1 MARELVGGYDSIMD
15 SGAILPV
22 LVLLGAGIVGVGF
35 ARAARLSPLIGFF
48 ISGAIAGP
56 HALGLVKENATV
68 HLLAEA
74 GVAFFLFEVGLHLPL
89 RRFITAWKE
98 LFVLGPLQVLF
109 CTLGLT
115 LLVRLLGLGWPTA
128 LLVGAILSLSSTAV
142 VLRLLQE
149 HNEMT
154 TPTGQQVASI
164 LVFQDLVAVVLLAFI
179 AAFVEGEAGPGAILA
194 TLGKMA
200 SGLIVVIALG
210 RWLLQPFLGW
220 VVRLDAG
227 EVVTGAAL
235 FAVLSLAWLGS
246 QANLSIPLGAF
257 LAGVCLAESRYGYVV
272 QSEIAPFRML
282 LLSLFFLTV
291 GLGLD
296 PAYVVT
302 NLPMLLAV
310 SVSIML
316 AKFLLTALSLR
327 ASGVPLSP
335 AVRSGALLA
344 QGSEFAFIVA
354 AAGLTAGLLTSQM
367 VVVLTTSVTLTLA
380 LTPLVGHL
388 SCIISRKLAR
398 SESEKESTARGEGE
412 VIIVEFDEIAW
423 EIAAILVRAQVR
435 YRGHDRDWSRILLAR
450 SRGFDVHFSDPDR
463 PRTLSRAAA
472 GMVRGMVILVEDPA
486 LSGRLMKGLRAM
498 NASFPIVAATRDL
511 ALYERLQEYELTAV
525 FIKNLDAPRLLGTAL
540 LEALDVAQPTIDSA
554 AANTAAEQAARAA

>member
-1 MARELVGGYDSIMD
+1 MAGE
-15 SGAILPV
+15 AILPV
-22 LVLLGAGIVGVGF
+22 VVLLGAGIFGVGL

-48 ISGAIAGP
+48 ISGALVGP
-56 HALGLVKENATV
+56 HALGLVHENSTV

-89 RRFITAWKE
+89 KRFITGWKE

-109 CTLGLT
+109 CTMGLA
-115 LLVRLLGLGWPTA
+115 LIARFLGLGWPTA

-154 TPTGQQVASI
+154 TPAGQQVASI

-210 RWLLQPFLGW
+210 RWLLQPFLSW
-220 VVRLDAG
+220 VIRLDAG

-235 FAVLSLAWLGS
+235 FAVLALAWLGS

-257 LAGVCLAESRYGYVV
+257 LAGVCLAESRYGYLV

-282 LLSLFFLTV
+282 LLSLFFLSV

-302 NLPMLLAV
+302 NLPMLLAI
-310 SVSIML
+310 SVGMML
-316 AKFLLTALSLR
+316 AKFVFTLFSLR
-327 ASGVPLSP
+327 VAGVPLSP

-354 AAGLTAGLLTSQM
+354 GAGLSAGLLTSQT

-388 SCIISRKLAR
+388 SCLVSRKLAR
-398 SESEKESTARGEGE
+398 KESDTDTTAHDDGEI
-412 VIIVEFDEIAW
+412 IIVEFDEIAW
-423 EIAAILVRAQVR
+423 ELAAILTRAKVRF
-435 YRGHDRDWSRILLAR
+435 RGHDRDWSRILLAR
-450 SRGFDVHFSDPDR
+450 SRGFEVHFSDPDR
-463 PRTLSRAAA
+463 PRTLSRAAS
-472 GMVRGMVILVEDPA
+472 GLVRGLVVLIEDPA
-486 LSGRLMKGLRAM
+486 VSDRLMGGLRTM
-498 NASFPIVAATRDL
+498 NTHFPIVAATRDL
-511 ALYERLQEYELTAV
+511 ALFERLHAYELTAL
-525 FIKNLDAPRLLGTAL
+525 FIKNAESPRLLATAL
-540 LEALDVAQPTIDSA
+540 LEALAFAPTTIA
-554 AANTAAEQAARAA
+554 AAVADPTTDQAARAA

>member
-1 MARELVGGYDSIMD
+1 MGGH
-15 SGAILPV
+15 AILPV
-22 LVLLGAGIVGVGF
+22 LVLLAAGIVGVGF
-35 ARAARLSPLIGFF
+35 ARAARLSPLIGYF
-48 ISGAIAGP
+48 ISGAIVGP
-56 HALGLVKENATV
+56 HALGLVQENATV

-74 GVAFFLFEVGLHLPL
+74 GIAFFLFEVGLHLPL

-98 LFVLGPLQVLF
+98 LFILGPLQVLF
-109 CTLGLT
+109 CTAGVT
-115 LLVRLLGLGWPTA
+115 LLARLLGLEWATA
-128 LLVGAILSLSSTAV
+128 ALVGAILSLSSTAV

-179 AAFVEGEAGPGAILA
+179 AAFVEGEAGAGAILA

-210 RWLLQPFLGW
+210 RWLLQPFLSW

-291 GLGLD
+291 GLELD
-296 PAYVVT
+296 PAYVFT
-302 NLPMLLAV
+302 HLPMLLSI
-310 SVSIML
+310 SVGIML
-316 AKFLLTALSLR
+316 AKFLLTAISLR
-327 ASGVPLSP
+327 VARVSLSP
-335 AVRSGALLA
+335 AVRCSALLA

-354 AAGLTAGLLTSQM
+354 GAGLSAGLLTSQT
-367 VVVLTTSVTLTLA
+367 VVVLATSVTLTLA

-388 SCIISRKLAR
+388 SCVISRKLAR
-398 SESEKESTARGEGE
+398 GQHEEELTARDDGEI
-412 VIIVEFDEIAW
+412 IIVQFDEIAW
-423 EIAAILVRAQVR
+423 ELAAILVRAQIR

-463 PRTLSRAAA
+463 PRTLSRAAT
-472 GMVRGMVILVEDPA
+472 GLVRGLVILVDDRA
-486 LSGRLMKGLRAM
+486 ISDLLMEGLRAM
-498 NASFPIVAATRDL
+498 NATFPIVAATRDL
-511 ALYERLQEYELTAV
+511 ALFERLQDYQLTAV
-525 FIKNLDAPRLLGTAL
+525 FMKNPEAPRLLATAL
-540 LEALDVAQPTIDSA
+540 MEALGVAQPEIDSA
-554 AANTAAEQAARAA
+554 ATNTAAEQAARAA